1 MKSLGRQIVE
11 SLVFSLVLCGLVLLV
26 QQIGTQKPLVHPY
39 IWSIM
44 VFSGVLGMIVVAIA
58 HWGMNTMD
66 AQSRP
71 NIFLGLTVLRMLLS
85 MAFIGI
91 TLYMGI
97 EDRVLWVVNFFAVY
111 LFYLVFEIT
120 TILSNL
126 RAISGEGEKQ

>member
-58 HWGMNTMD
+58 HWGMSTMD